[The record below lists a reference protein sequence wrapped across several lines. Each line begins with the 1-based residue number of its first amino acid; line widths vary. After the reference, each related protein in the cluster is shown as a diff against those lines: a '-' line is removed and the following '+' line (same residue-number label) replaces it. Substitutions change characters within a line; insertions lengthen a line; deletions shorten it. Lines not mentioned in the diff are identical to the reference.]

1 MSAPRCVA
9 CAVDLVPG
17 FLPEATGG
25 MFVATSW
32 HPGEPTTAKET
43 WVQRLA
49 SPGGVRFAR
58 EEVLAVE
65 AWRCPACGRLDLFA
79 NRPPIRI

>member
-1 MSAPRCVA
+1 MNQPRCVA

-32 HPGEPTTAKET
+32 HPGEPTTEKASWAE
-43 WVQRLA
+43 RIA
-49 SPGGVRFAR
+49 SPGGVRYVNDQ
-58 EEVLAVE
+58 VLAVE
-65 AWRCPACGRLDLFA
+65 AWRCPTCGRLDLYA
-79 NRPPIRI
+79 NQPPVP